1 MREPIVADPVAPTR
15 GFHAVILAAGLGSRL
30 RAALGDLPK
39 PLLRVA
45 GRSLI
50 ERSVACLGRHGLA
63 SLTVV
68 VGYGAE
74 ALRSTLAAL
83 APGARIV
90 ENPAPAENGSMRSLA
105 LAVEAWGE
113 ACPEEALVVEGDLL
127 YGPDALEALAGAP
140 RADATVLCSTP
151 TGAGDEVWVLGRGD
165 RVSEI
170 GKSPSGP
177 APVLGELVGLSR
189 VSRETLW
196 AMAAGHRAGGVAS
209 QTEHYEERLATLAEE
224 RAIRAV
230 VVEGLVW
237 AEIDDVRHLERAL
250 NVVLPA
256 LEARAITARD

>member
-1 MREPIVADPVAPTR
+1 M
-15 GFHAVILAAGLGSRL
+15 ILAAGLGFRL
-30 RAALGDLPK
+30 RAVLGELPK

-50 ERSVACLGRHGLA
+50 ERSVACLERSGLA

-74 ALRSTLAAL
+74 ALRSAMAAQ

-90 ENPAPAENGSMRSLA
+90 ENPAPAESGSMRSLA

-113 ACPEEALVVEGDLL
+113 ACPEEVLVVEGDLL

-140 RADATVLCSTP
+140 RSDATVLCSTP

-170 GKSPSGP
+170 GKSPWGP
-177 APVLGELVGLSR
+177 APVLGEMVGLSR
-189 VSRETLW
+189 VSRETLG

-209 QTEHYEERLATLAEE
+209 RTEHYEERLATLAHE
-224 RAIRAV
+224 RAIKAV
-230 VVEGLVW
+230 VVERLVW
-237 AEIDDVRHLERAL
+237 AEIDDARHLERAL
-250 NVVLPA
+250 SVVVPA
-256 LEARAITARD
+256 LDAAALTGRG